1 MANKVEVRL
10 QKKGPRGGPRASI
23 RVPKNTRLESLI
35 KIQKTIFRD
44 HLPDVGLKPCEGC
57 LSGLDIDI
65 GQIYEQV
72 VTLEA

>member
-1 MANKVEVRL
+1 MANKVEVRFH
-10 QKKGPRGGPRASI
+10 KKGIRGGPRAEI
-23 RVPKNTRLESLI
+23 RVPKNTRLDSLI

-65 GQIYEQV
+65 GQIYDQV